1 MNFICKFNTDVPV
14 ISNMNHHQLLSIFK
28 FNTLPLEFRFLI
40 KNKHLRYS
48 SLDNNK
54 LVIDEVDCKVEN
66 TLS

>member
-1 MNFICKFNTDVPV
+1 
-14 ISNMNHHQLLSIFK
+14 MNHHQLLSIFK